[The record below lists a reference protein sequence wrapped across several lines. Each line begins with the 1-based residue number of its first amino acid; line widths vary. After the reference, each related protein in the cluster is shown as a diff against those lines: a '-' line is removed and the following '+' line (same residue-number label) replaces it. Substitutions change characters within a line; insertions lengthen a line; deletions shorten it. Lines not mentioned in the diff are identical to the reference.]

1 MKSVQGLCM
10 TLVAV
15 TVSARADP
23 LARILSYLADF
34 IHHWFIAN
42 DILIVE

>member
-1 MKSVQGLCM
+1 M

-15 TVSARADP
+15 AVSARADP
-23 LARILSYLADF
+23 LARILSYLAYF

>member
-1 MKSVQGLCM
+1 M

-15 TVSARADP
+15 AVSARADP

-34 IHHWFIAN
+34 IHHWFITN

>member
-1 MKSVQGLCM
+1 M

-15 TVSARADP
+15 AVSARADP
-23 LARILSYLADF
+23 LARILSYLSDF
-34 IHHWFIAN
+34 IHHWFIAS

>member
-1 MKSVQGLCM
+1 M

-15 TVSARADP
+15 AVSARADP

-34 IHHWFIAN
+34 IHHWFIEN

>member
-1 MKSVQGLCM
+1 M

-15 TVSARADP
+15 AVSARADP
-23 LARILSYLADF
+23 LARILSYLVDF
-34 IHHWFIAN
+34 IHHWFKAS

>member
-1 MKSVQGLCM
+1 M

-15 TVSARADP
+15 AVSARADP

-42 DILIVE
+42 DIFIVE

>member
-1 MKSVQGLCM
+1 M

-15 TVSARADP
+15 AVSARADP

-34 IHHWFIAN
+34 IHYWFIAN

>member
-1 MKSVQGLCM
+1 M

-15 TVSARADP
+15 AVAVSARADP